1 MQQKYSNPI
10 FEKMVQ
16 IIDVTL
22 KERFEHGFGA
32 GQADQT
38 KKQPKK
44 RSSSK
49 RQRDMAQKSL
59 FEGIESTTWQNP
71 SIHASG
77 LDVKIPLDDPN
88 LKECQI
94 HFDWD
99 SFRERCMAKQM
110 DGMEDHPLLKQP
122 HLASNAVKPQ
132 LDIEVSWVFQSPY
145 TQVEPARA
153 WIASMNESLRPLF
166 LSLTALSRWH
176 LEIEGET
183 EEALV
188 TDTRLLTYVEFN
200 MEGVTSINH
209 LQRTIER
216 RLVQLVFL
224 TRKVMGAAQNKVAA

>member
-1 MQQKYSNPI
+1 MQQEYSNPI

-32 GQADQT
+32 GQGDQT
-38 KKQPKK
+38 KNPSKK
-44 RSSSK
+44 RALTK
-49 RQRDMAQKSL
+49 VDAAQKSL
-59 FEGIESTTWQNP
+59 FERIESTTWQNP
-71 SIHASG
+71 SINASG
-77 LDVKIPLDDPN
+77 LDVKIPLNDPN
-88 LKECQI
+88 VKACHI

-110 DGMEDHPLLKQP
+110 KGMEDHPLLTQP

-145 TQVEPARA
+145 TQADPARA
-153 WIASMNESLRPLF
+153 WIASMNESLKPLF

-183 EEALV
+183 EQSSV
-188 TDTRLLTYVEFN
+188 TDTRLLTYVEFD

-224 TRKVMGAAQNKVAA
+224 TRKVMGAAQQNVAA